1 MAAVKQ
7 LSVGNQSIE
16 SKNPVD
22 LYRSLSKNQVMER
35 KRHATASMDMRTIA
49 KFLCQMKVTK
59 PEVLRATPEYRA
71 LQGCGRALRGNPDP
85 MRLFALSQEV
95 DVIDEFWSHSWHGE
109 SWKKILLLLVLKNG
123 KAAMAVGTLGASLA
137 MFLFMAGILPGKYNA
152 GRDYDA
158 LNSCWC
164 VWTGILLSSVTLAF
178 WKTRKM
184 VFLDRVCV
192 NQVDEDEKC
201 EAILSIGALLK
212 SSQAMLVLWDTTYV
226 ERLWCVFELAAY
238 IKSHGDGENR
248 QPTIRPTLLGPCTC
262 SVAVSTAVFML
273 VALMAPFDD
282 PLLGVRVGFFAAAA
296 LFRGFY
302 RAIETTKEQ
311 MRNFSVQ
318 GAKCACCDLGHTGEG
333 ALMLCDRRIVLSS
346 CIDQWYGSIDVFE
359 ESVQSVVREELARQ
373 LGQDAFPYLWFVTAS
388 VPVVWGMMDIV
399 AIRVLAGAREA
410 AIHYAIVGLV
420 WWLCVF
426 PSLFAAWSKLA
437 FLLRHRGRRGY
448 DILMNFLCCLA
459 WPPLLALVYA
469 FQYACTRL
477 LDDEVYAALVFATTW
492 TVVVLVT
499 RSPCLR
505 GRARK
510 PPTAPNESAL
520 PDEPAPEPAPEPNI
534 DEKDEQEGPWRGTGG
549 HQVYVHVSV

>member
-7 LSVGNQSIE
+7 LSVGNQSVE

-71 LQGCGRALRGNPDP
+71 LQGCGRSLRGNPDP
-85 MRLFALSQEV
+85 MRLFKLSQEV

-123 KAAMAVGTLGASLA
+123 KAAMAVGTLGAGLA

-164 VWTGILLSSVTLAF
+164 VWTGILLASVTLVF

-201 EAILSIGALLK
+201 EAVLSIGALLK

-238 IKSHGDGENR
+238 IKSHGDSENR

-262 SVAVSTAVFML
+262 SVAVGTAMFML
-273 VALMAPFDD
+273 VALMAPFDN
-282 PLLGVRVGFFAAAA
+282 PLLGVSLLLGVSSVGFFAAAA
-296 LFRGFY
+296 GFRGFY

-311 MRNFSVQ
+311 MMNFSVQ
-318 GAKCACCDLGHTGEG
+318 GAKCACCDIGHTGEG
-333 ALMLCDRRIVLSS
+333 ALMLCDRRIVLS

-359 ESVQSVVREELARQ
+359 ASVQSVVRETLARQ
-373 LGQDAFPYLWFVTAS
+373 LGQDVFPYLWLVGAS
-388 VPVVWGMMDIV
+388 VPVLWGMMDIV
-399 AIRVLAGAREA
+399 AIRVAAGDRQA
-410 AIHYAIVGLV
+410 AMQYAIVGVV

-426 PSLFAAWSKLA
+426 PLLFAGWSKLA

-459 WPPLLALVYA
+459 WPPLLGLVYA
-469 FQYACTRL
+469 FQEACTRL
-477 LDDEVYAALVFATTW
+477 LDDEVHAALVFATTW
-492 TVVVLVT
+492 IALVLVT
-499 RSPCLR
+499 RVCLR
-505 GRARK
+505 GRPLE
-510 PPTAPNESAL
+510 PPTAPNESAM
-520 PDEPAPEPAPEPNI
+520 PDEPAPEPAPEPDI
-534 DEKDEQEGPWRGTGG
+534 AEKDEEATWADPQR
-549 HQVYVHVSV
+549 